1 MNHNIQAIKSTR
13 HAKRPSVQTDRP
25 GVVVGDGAVGKT
37 CLLISYT
44 TNAFPG
50 ECLTT
55 TRRKYSSTGDRS
67 RSDYGTRQDR
77 KTMMCAESGSAVDV
91 PGRADVQ
98 PPATSVVPANR
109 RVPGVLLDYA
119 ERGRTAASTQLVF
132 LRYQLTIQKWIPE
145 IRHHAAGVPIILV
158 GTKLDLRDD
167 PTTIQRLRE
176 RRFSPITYNQG
187 MQMAKEVGAVR
198 YVEASS
204 KTQEGLKNV
213 FDEAIRAVLTPAD
226 RPAAGQQRKPKK
238 KVCTIL

>member
-1 MNHNIQAIKSTR
+1 MS
-13 HAKRPSVQTDRP
+13 RPLAHCAAGSRKQCVPSLAQLSMCPVELTYSRLRPLSYPQTDVFLVCFSVISP
-25 GVVVGDGAVGKT
+25 PSFENIKT
-37 CLLISYT
+37 VSAPWRL
-44 TNAFPG
+44 
-50 ECLTT
+50 
-55 TRRKYSSTGDRS
+55 
-67 RSDYGTRQDR
+67 RQ
-77 KTMMCAESGSAVDV
+77 
-91 PGRADVQ
+91 
-98 PPATSVVPANR
+98 
-109 RVPGVLLDYA
+109 LLDYA